1 MGSRYGGLKQIDP
14 MGPNGETIIDYSV
27 YDAMRSGFDQVVF
40 VIRHDIEAAFRESI
54 GRRFENRVAVQY
66 VFQELDALP
75 AGHTVPPNR
84 KKPWGTG
91 QAILLAAD
99 AIREPFAVIN
109 GDDFYGEDSF
119 RLLAAHLRPENTE
132 YAMAGFILR
141 NTLSEFGSVARGV
154 CQLSPDGLLKSV
166 LELTKIEKDGAGA
179 RYYDEAGVAHPL
191 TGDEMVSMNMWGF
204 NPTIFGHLQKQFAQ
218 FLETSGREEKAEFY
232 IPKVVNTLVLAGA
245 ERVRMLR
252 TRSSWFGITYR
263 EDRPLVTEGI
273 RRLISSGNYPE
284 KLWP

>member
-54 GRRFENRVAVQY
+54 GRRFENRVAV
-66 VFQELDALP
+66 
-75 AGHTVPPNR
+75 
-84 KKPWGTG
+84 
-91 QAILLAAD
+91 LLAAD